1 MHLDYVE
8 GSLASSQFLTGAE
21 LTVADVQM
29 SFPLE
34 VSAAQGMLGGAHP
47 RLRALLTRLH
57 ERPAYRAALAK
68 GGPYAYA
75 KE

>member
-1 MHLDYVE
+1 
-8 GSLASSQFLTGAE
+8 LTGSA

-34 VSAAQGMLGGAHP
+34 VSAAQRMLGGAHP
-47 RLRALLTRLH
+47 RLAAWLARLH
-57 ERPAYRAALAK
+57 DRPAYKAALAK

-75 KE
+75 QE